1 MYYIYCIVIHPNR
14 EGTRLM
20 DGILNRP
27 HIDPFKPHVIKTS
40 IEYGALLDEAGEVTT
55 ESFARWLTGNTHD
68 DCFFMDVYVE
78 GLTFLYHY
86 WEREH
91 IPYRKKKYMKKMVK
105 QIQGILD
112 EKLRVKKDGTCH
124 WY

>member
-1 MYYIYCIVIHPNR
+1 
-14 EGTRLM
+14 M
-20 DGILNRP
+20 DGILNKP

-55 ESFARWLTGNTHD
+55 ESFARWLTGDTHD
-68 DCFFMDVYVE
+68 DCFFMDVYIE
-78 GLTFLYHY
+78 GLSLLYCR
-86 WEREH
+86 WERER
-91 IPYRKKKYMKKMVK
+91 IPYRKKRHMKKMVK

-112 EKLRVKKDGTCH
+112 EKLRMKKDGTYR